1 MEDEN
6 QIIDDLHP
14 IIQNNDQT
22 DVDFSRC
29 NSFICDPKKNFFR
42 YFGLIFMCMLGFGSY
57 FCGDIP
63 AALQDNFKNDLKIS
77 TTTFTEFYAWG
88 SWPNVILCFFGC

>member
-1 MEDEN
+1 
-6 QIIDDLHP
+6 
-14 IIQNNDQT
+14 
-22 DVDFSRC
+22 
-29 NSFICDPKKNFFR
+29 
-42 YFGLIFMCMLGFGSY
+42 MLGFGSY